1 MVLSLPT
8 RKISILIVCSNRH
21 SGQVLGASLSDA
33 MAPCLGSLEIV
44 DDVKSGML
52 FYQRHHPDVVL
63 ISELPSSYS
72 EAFTIRVRK
81 VDGRRHTG
89 ILVMAPML
97 DNFDQLAEDNYAAG
111 ADDVVSSRISA
122 AILRSKIISVFNL
135 KLTTDDLRTAI
146 HKLQQ
151 ITLLDELTGL
161 ANMRGFLKGLSNSM
175 EHNKRTGIAV
185 AMMDLDRFKRIND
198 TTNHMV
204 GSHIIKSVGRILYGN
219 SCFGPLDFAAR
230 YGGDEFIIILHG
242 DTMLEQ
248 KMKMESLRKIIEKTM
263 FQFQDFN
270 LRVTAS
276 IGLSWASRNFNGK
289 PEDLV
294 KLADAMLYRSKDL
307 GRNRVSA
314 ATFDEGYKN
323 QSLKVTQLQP
333 ADDKCLVKT
342 VNKKA
347 G

>member
-1 MVLSLPT
+1 
-8 RKISILIVCSNRH
+8 
-21 SGQVLGASLSDA
+21 
-33 MAPCLGSLEIV
+33 
-44 DDVKSGML
+44 
-52 FYQRHHPDVVL
+52 
-63 ISELPSSYS
+63 
-72 EAFTIRVRK
+72 
-81 VDGRRHTG
+81 
-89 ILVMAPML
+89 ML

-333 ADDKCLVKT
+333 ADDKYLVKT
-342 VNKKA
+342 VNKQA

>member
-1 MVLSLPT
+1 
-8 RKISILIVCSNRH
+8 
-21 SGQVLGASLSDA
+21 
-33 MAPCLGSLEIV
+33 
-44 DDVKSGML
+44 
-52 FYQRHHPDVVL
+52 
-63 ISELPSSYS
+63 
-72 EAFTIRVRK
+72 
-81 VDGRRHTG
+81 
-89 ILVMAPML
+89 
-97 DNFDQLAEDNYAAG
+97 
-111 ADDVVSSRISA
+111 
-122 AILRSKIISVFNL
+122 
-135 KLTTDDLRTAI
+135 
-146 HKLQQ
+146 
-151 ITLLDELTGL
+151 
-161 ANMRGFLKGLSNSM
+161 MRGFLKGLSNSM

-185 AMMDLDRFKRIND
+185 AMMDLDRFKSIND

-248 KMKMESLRKIIEKTM
+248 KLKMESLRKTIEKTT

-294 KLADAMLYRSKDL
+294 KLADAMLYRSKEL

-314 ATFDEGYKN
+314 ATFDEGDEN
-323 QSLKVTQLQP
+323 QSLKVTQLKP
-333 ADDKCLVKT
+333 TDDKCLVKI
-342 VNKKA
+342 VNKQA